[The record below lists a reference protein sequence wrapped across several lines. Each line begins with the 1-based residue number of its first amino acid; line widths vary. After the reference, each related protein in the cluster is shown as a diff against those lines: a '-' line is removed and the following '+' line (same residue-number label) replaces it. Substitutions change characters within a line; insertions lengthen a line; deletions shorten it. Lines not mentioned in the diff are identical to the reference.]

1 MTPAPTPNKTVKKV
15 SPLATLLAY
24 IQRMCLSLGFI
35 TFDLFLDF
43 YIFLYWIFRDKK
55 IVERLFAYT
64 QRQWRPLALVV
75 IYIFF
80 RSTFENRV
88 ASLLESFDPSL
99 GSFIVWLLLLVVALV
114 YTYVLIRRRYV
125 LSEGL
130 RAWTVVVLGGW
141 AYYRFVGATHYEATP
156 ILQIP
161 WACYIDLFLVLCFCI
176 ALIVGCS
183 YWMRR
188 KSRTKE
194 AGDASVGYHVELPC
208 TSEDEDLLGRREEAE
223 ALAEK
228 IFQTDTSR
236 GAFTLGLTAP
246 WGAGKTSFML
256 VMKEY
261 LEKQHDEKTIVI
273 EFNPWMYR
281 KAPNLT
287 QVFFDELSRTLALY
301 NSDLASAFIRYV
313 RSILAQ
319 ESSAWLQLATC
330 LLPQESNEKSITEQ
344 YESLSQEICRLGQKI
359 FIFIDDVDRLEREEL
374 VELFAL
380 VRNSSSFPYMSYIL
394 AYDKEYVASQ
404 LKGCFDQHTYRYME
418 KIVQEEYALA
428 QITPEQIERA
438 LKLELER
445 MGHRD
450 LWGTLVTSRIQISH
464 HLPTIRA
471 VKRICNTLSSSRRV
485 LEGNILP
492 FDWFFVELIR
502 IQYPRLFDFLREN
515 YALSFESQGD
525 KLFFDAASGMDD
537 KEAQINLAWVD
548 HPIYGKRIDLG
559 KYILENKQLLQVNRV
574 ALVAELIEQLW
585 RKSRKAEPLQANHRD
600 YIGRYFYRTLRE
612 IEIDE
617 TEFRAHIVLPF
628 EEIIPYLRV
637 KSVCQ
642 FSDLVRKVRR
652 EPIENQEHARKHL
665 QVLFYLLSDL
675 DKRFQRDEITDK
687 VDALSNCLIEHD
699 FKSHLKEIFEH
710 PDTRVGVLRY
720 LSTVTREENNIR
732 IPFTQDELEI
742 IKEKLFL
749 DYVEESNSID
759 PFKTYKLWQFCQ
771 NNIIIGQ
778 QGRRVL
784 GEYPQARH
792 PQMDKVMRRIIEEN
806 IELMIPHFVRRY
818 RSDESNYEVICPEP
832 IWTLDESRTN
842 SAIGYF
848 PHFIFGLDGEASPVI
863 REFQEFLRQRLD
875 SKESIIPF
883 DFKYITPFN
892 VLWTTS

>member
-176 ALIVGCS
+176 ALIAGCS

-188 KSRTKE
+188 KSRTKGV
-194 AGDASVGYHVELPC
+194 GDASAGYHVELPC

-319 ESSAWLQLATC
+319 ESSAWLQLAAR
-330 LLPQESNEKSITEQ
+330 LLPQESNEKNITEQ
-344 YESLSQEICRLGQKI
+344 YKSLSEEICRLGRKI

-418 KIVQEEYALA
+418 KILQEEYVLA
-428 QITPEQIERA
+428 QITPEQLEKALER
-438 LKLELER
+438 ELER
-445 MGHRD
+445 IGYGD
-450 LWGTLVTSRIQISH
+450 LWGTLRDSRIQISH

-492 FDWFFVELIR
+492 FDWFVIELIR

-525 KLFFDAASGMDD
+525 KLIFDTASGMDD
-537 KEAQINLAWVD
+537 KKAQINLAWVD
-548 HPIYGKRIDLG
+548 HPIYGKRINLG
-559 KYILENKQLLQVNRV
+559 KYILENKELLQVRRV

-585 RKSRKAEPLQANHRD
+585 RKSRKAESLQANHRD

-617 TEFRAHIVLPF
+617 TEFCVHIVLPF
-628 EEIIPYLRV
+628 EEIIPYLRF
-637 KSVCQ
+637 KAVCQ
-642 FSDLVRKVRR
+642 FTDLVRKVRR
-652 EPIENQEHARKHL
+652 EPIENQRQARKHL

-675 DKRFQRDEITDK
+675 DKRFERDEITDK
-687 VDALSNCLIEHD
+687 VDALSNFLIED
-699 FKSHLKEIFEH
+699 DLKSDLKEIFEH

-732 IPFTQDELEI
+732 IPFTQDELEL

-749 DYVEESNSID
+749 DYVEESNPID
-759 PFKTYKLWQFCQ
+759 PIKTYILWQFCQ
-771 NNIIIGQ
+771 TNIIIGQ
-778 QGRRVL
+778 QGRRIL

-792 PQMDKVMRRIIEEN
+792 PQMDKVMRRIMEEN
-806 IELMIPHFVRRY
+806 IELMIPRFIRRY
-818 RSDESNYEVICPEP
+818 RSDESNYDVVCPEP
-832 IWTLDESRTN
+832 IWTLDKSRIN
-842 SAIGYF
+842 SEIGYF
-848 PHFIFGLDGEASPVI
+848 PDFIFGLDGEASPVI

-875 SKESIIPF
+875 SKEGIIPF

-892 VLWTTS
+892 VLWTTT